1 MTSEIAH
8 AWRQRSLGI
17 FNRKTQRFNRFEQ
30 DARPCSGHAPAAVY
44 ITTAFT
50 KPSLH
55 ILQACIACPDQVM
68 CRRLNEIGCVL
79 PTEPTSALVTAGSL
93 VAQHG
98 AKALVMDDQMIQA
111 SYEGVKAR
119 VKQLYRKEPVVY
131 IQALPATPAEFV
143 RQYRD
148 FALTVF
154 SREEPPVSCP
164 LNMMMVE
171 AIRSRI
177 NMRGGKAGR
186 SIALAMA
193 GGPFT

>member
-1 MTSEIAH
+1 MHGVRGHWVFLIEKLSVSIASSRTH
-8 AWRQRSLGI
+8 ALVVGMRLQR
-17 FNRKTQRFNRFEQ
+17 
-30 DARPCSGHAPAAVY
+30 Y

-111 SYEGVKAR
+111 SYEGIKLR

-164 LNMMMVE
+164 LNMVMVE